1 MPFPF
6 DLTWGILA
14 QCYIVT
20 HINHQF
26 EIQVMQELS
35 KQNEECS
42 VDICDQFLDLV
53 RENPGVVDASLMSDE
68 ALFHLA
74 HGVQNIFKNGLQITP
89 WT

>member
-1 MPFPF
+1 
-6 DLTWGILA
+6 
-14 QCYIVT
+14 
-20 HINHQF
+20 
-26 EIQVMQELS
+26 MQELS

-89 WT
+89 